1 MNKQNNIPKLRFP
14 EFSGEW
20 NTTFLG
26 KVATFSK
33 GKGIAKDS
41 ISEDGLTPCIRYGEL
56 YTYYDEIIDKVVSFT
71 NDDDDLVYSI
81 ENDVIIPSSGE
92 TAIDISTASCVMKS
106 GVALGGDIN
115 IIRTKINGIFLSYY
129 LNSKKKLDIANLAQG
144 ISIIHLYANQL
155 EKLHISLPL
164 LKNEQNKIANF
175 LMSVEKKII
184 DLKKMLHLQKKY
196 KQGIMQRI
204 FNQTIRFKDE
214 NGNQFPDWR
223 LTKLKE
229 ILNEHK
235 VRNVLNQYNEVFSV
249 AKHKGVINQLEHL
262 GRSYAAED
270 TTNYKVVYPGDIVYT
285 KSPTSDFPF
294 GIVKQNKLDRTGI
307 VSVLYAVFSPI
318 NKYIG
323 YIIDVYFSSP
333 ANTYNYLNP
342 IVHRGA
348 KNTMNIANDTF
359 IDGAS
364 ILLPT
369 DINEQK
375 KIVMFLNNIDA
386 KIEATQKQMDIARL
400 WKKGLLQQMFV

>member
-1 MNKQNNIPKLRFP
+1 MSKQNNIPKLRFP

-20 NTTFLG
+20 QSTTLGEVSQKPMYGLNTPAINYDGVNGYIRITDIDDISHRFIRENI
-26 KVATFSK
+26 TSPQEFS
-33 GKGIAKDS
+33 
-41 ISEDGLTPCIRYGEL
+41 
-56 YTYYDEIIDKVVSFT
+56 DEYLLS
-71 NDDDDLVYSI
+71 
-81 ENDVIIPSSGE
+81 ENDLLFARTG
-92 TAIDISTASCVMKS
+92 ASVGKS
-106 GVALGGDIN
+106 YRYKASDGKLYFAG
-115 IIRTKINGIFLSYY
+115 FLI
-129 LNSKKKLDIANLAQG
+129 KF
-144 ISIIHLYANQL
+144 SIIETSAAFIFYNTLCSRYAKWVRAMSMRSGQPGINA
-155 EKLHISLPL
+155 EEYGSFKIKFPKL
-164 LKNEQNKIANF
+164 NEQIKISNF
-175 LMSVEKKII
+175 LENI
-184 DLKKMLHLQKKY
+184 DCRIEGLEKMLHLQKKY
-196 KQGIMQRI
+196 KQGIMQHI
-204 FNQTIRFKDE
+204 FNQTIRFKNE
-214 NGNQFPDWR
+214 NGDQFPDWR

-270 TTNYKVVYPGDIVYT
+270 TSNYKVVYPGDIIYT

-294 GIVKQNKLDRTGI
+294 GIIKQNKLNRIGI

-318 NKYIG
+318 NKYMG
-323 YIIDVYFSSP
+323 YIIDAYFSFP

-342 IVHRGA
+342 IVYKGA

-359 IDGAS
+359 LDGAS

-386 KIEATQKQMDIARL
+386 KIEATQKQIDIARK